1 MQATL
6 GKRVSHG
13 LTFQGAY
20 TFSKAENNTTVYN
33 DQNNFSLDWARAN
46 FDRTHRFIANYD
58 YQLPVPTQG
67 KGFAGTMLTG
77 WSVAGII
84 IIQSGLPMTLTDP
97 KGGGVYG
104 GAGPSTITLCP
115 GASNASLATSGR
127 DQTRLNNWINAG
139 PTVICPAPVVG
150 PDGSTGYG
158 NTGLNI
164 ITGPG
169 QFNTDFS
176 IGKRTTVGGIRENAE
191 LAFRV
196 EFYNTF
202 NHPQFSNPGTTY
214 GTATFGVVTQSSVA
228 PRLIQFGLKYLF

>member
-1 MQATL
+1 M
-6 GKRVSHG
+6 
-13 LTFQGAY
+13 
-20 TFSKAENNTTVYN
+20 
-33 DQNNFSLDWARAN
+33 
-46 FDRTHRFIANYD
+46 
-58 YQLPVPTQG
+58 
-67 KGFAGTMLTG
+67 
-77 WSVAGII
+77 
-84 IIQSGLPMTLTDP
+84 
-97 KGGGVYG
+97 YG
-104 GAGPSTITLCP
+104 GAGPSTITLCA
-115 GASNASLATSGR
+115 GESNANLATSGR
-127 DQTRLNNWINAG
+127 DQTRLHNWINAG

-214 GTATFGVVTQSSVA
+214 GTANFGVVTQSSVA